1 MAREATRVYI
11 SFSLRT
17 LWGSDG
23 SAAGGGYSDL
33 SDVRPQAPCKRATA
47 QRAALSES
55 LWPG

>member
-33 SDVRPQAPCKRATA
+33 SDVRPQAPCKRATGSSP
-47 QRAALSES
+47 ALSES
-55 LWPG
+55 